1 MNDVQTDAWGGKK
14 IRAAIIEDELPA
26 ARLLQGML
34 AELRPQWDI
43 LLLPGTVEDAV
54 QWFATHPH
62 PDILFLDIQ
71 LTDGLSFYF
80 IEQARPESM
89 IVFTTA
95 YDEYAVRAFTVNSID
110 YLLKPVRRERL
121 ADSLEKFERLTAPR
135 ICEQNERMDMQELL
149 RMLADCRTH
158 IIDLPL
164 TKLEEQLDP
173 RRFFRVSRQF
183 ILSADCIRD
192 IEPYFNGKMVVHVTP
207 PFDGSVQVSHERVAA
222 LKVWLNS

>member
-1 MNDVQTDAWGGKK
+1 MNDVQTDAWSGKK

-34 AELRPQWDI
+34 ADRNACPYRKRFLVNGARS
-43 LLLPGTVEDAV
+43 LYTLAV
-54 QWFATHPH
+54 DDVCYFYSEEKVTFA
-62 PDILFLDIQ
+62 
-71 LTDGLSFYF
+71 
-80 IEQARPESM
+80 
-89 IVFTTA
+89 VTA
-95 YDEYAVRAFTVNSID
+95 DR
-110 YLLKPVRRERL
+110 
-121 ADSLEKFERLTAPR
+121 
-135 ICEQNERMDMQELL
+135 
-149 RMLADCRTH
+149 RTH

-207 PFDGSVQVSHERVAA
+207 PFDGSVQVSRERVAA

>member
-135 ICEQNERMDMQELL
+135 IREQNERMDMQELL
-149 RMLADCRTH
+149 RMLADRARTSSTCRSRSWKSSSTRAVSSASAASSSFRL
-158 IIDLPL
+158 IASATSSLTSTTRWWCTSRLPL
-164 TKLEEQLDP
+164 TAA
-173 RRFFRVSRQF
+173 FR
-183 ILSADCIRD
+183 
-192 IEPYFNGKMVVHVTP
+192 
-207 PFDGSVQVSHERVAA
+207 
-222 LKVWLNS
+222 

>member
-135 ICEQNERMDMQELL
+135 IREQNERMDMQELL
-149 RMLADCRTH
+149 RMLADRRTY

-192 IEPYFNGKMVVHVTP
+192 IEPYFNDKMVVHVTP
-207 PFDGSVQVSHERVAA
+207 PFDGSVQVSRERVAA

>member
-1 MNDVQTDAWGGKK
+1 MNDIQTDAWDGKK

-43 LLLPGTVEDAV
+43 QLLPGTVEEAV

-135 ICEQNERMDMQELL
+135 IREQNERMDMQELL
-149 RMLADCRTH
+149 RMLADRRTY

-207 PFDGSVQVSHERVAA
+207 PFDGSVQVSRERVAA

>member
-135 ICEQNERMDMQELL
+135 IREQNERMDMQELL
-149 RMLADCRTH
+149 RMLADRNACPYR
-158 IIDLPL
+158 
-164 TKLEEQLDP
+164 K
-173 RRFFRVSRQF
+173 RFLV
-183 ILSADCIRD
+183 
-192 IEPYFNGKMVVHVTP
+192 NGARSLYTLAVDDV
-207 PFDGSVQVSHERVAA
+207 
-222 LKVWLNS
+222 

>member
-43 LLLPGTVEDAV
+43 LLLPGTVEEAV

-135 ICEQNERMDMQELL
+135 IREQNERMDMQELL
-149 RMLADCRTH
+149 RMLADRRTH
-158 IIDLPL
+158 IIDLSL

-207 PFDGSVQVSHERVAA
+207 PFDGSVQVSRERVVA

>member
-43 LLLPGTVEDAV
+43 LLLPGTIEEAV

-121 ADSLEKFERLTAPR
+121 ADSLEKFERLTTPR
-135 ICEQNERMDMQELL
+135 IREQNERMDMQELL
-149 RMLADCRTH
+149 RMLADRRTH

-183 ILSADCIRD
+183 ILSADCICD

-207 PFDGSVQVSHERVAA
+207 PFDGSVQVSRERVAA